1 MLYLNKRQ
9 TRALKKVLKKIDT
22 PSTNKRHQR
31 QLTGLKQIVKSNLIQ
46 QKTRRGQMSIAE
58 INRIWDY

>member
-9 TRALKKVLKKIDT
+9 TRALKKVLRKIDT
-22 PSTNKRHQR
+22 PSVNKRHRR
-31 QLTGLKQIVKSNLIQ
+31 QFKGLKQIVSNNLIQ
-46 QKTRRGQMSIAE
+46 QKTRQGQMSIRE